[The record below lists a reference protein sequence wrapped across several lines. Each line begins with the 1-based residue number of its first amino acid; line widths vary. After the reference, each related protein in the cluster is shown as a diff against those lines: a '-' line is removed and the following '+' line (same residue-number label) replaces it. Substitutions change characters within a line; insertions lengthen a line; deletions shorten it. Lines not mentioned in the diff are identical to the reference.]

1 MPSVVVVRTRFRT
14 RVRPTAQSGE
24 PAVDSRE
31 RMLPLENYNVRCM
44 SMGFLLKQGAA
55 AVWRGP
61 MVSSAL
67 ERLSRGVAWGELDV
81 MLIDMPPGTG
91 DAQLSVAQRLP
102 LAGAVIV
109 STPQQVALD
118 DVRRG
123 IAMFEAVKVPVL
135 GVVENMAYYQ
145 CGGCGKH
152 EYIFGRGG
160 ARAVADELSVPV
172 LGEVPLE
179 PAVCESSDAGVPV
192 AVGAPDSAAGEA
204 YFAIA
209 STLVRELGLDQDA
222 RDGEGRAETS

>member
-1 MPSVVVVRTRFRT
+1 MPSAVVVRTRFRT
-14 RVRPTAQSGE
+14 RVRRTAQSGE
-24 PAVDSRE
+24 PSVDSRE